1 MAVKWTA
8 DQELVIRQRNTNILA
23 SAAAGSGKT
32 AVLVE
37 HIIRRV
43 TDPDHPINI
52 DQLLVVT
59 FTRAA
64 AGEMK
69 DRIGRALEEKLRENP
84 ENVHLQRQGVLLHH
98 AQINTIHGF
107 CTYVIQNY
115 FHRIHL
121 DPGYRIAEEGE
132 LKMLKARVLQ
142 DMLEEQY
149 QLASG
154 EGGAQESAE
163 EDAKRAGYVEEADS
177 ADNPEG
183 ADGAGH
189 TEEADSAD
197 GLEKSM
203 VSGDTEKQDSTDDL
217 EKQTGMFRRFM
228 DAYAPGK
235 SDSRAE
241 DLILKISKFAMS
253 DPDPRQWLRNAA
265 EACRVDTAEKLS
277 ETDWMQDIVRE
288 ASMLVE
294 DAVSLA
300 EQNLEEAGKA
310 GGPLGYIPALESDLE
325 LAEKL
330 ESCRSYGDF
339 YQVLSGRN
347 FAKLSS
353 RKTEGE
359 DPVLR
364 EQVKNSR
371 NLFKN
376 MIDSLRAESFSRSEE
391 EILGELVRIKPY
403 AEELARLTELFMD
416 RFAAAKRQRNI
427 ADFSDLEHF
436 ALRILLEKQED
447 GTYRRT
453 DAARELAE
461 QYAEIITDEYQDSNY
476 IQEAI
481 LEAVSGTEE
490 KRYDRFMVGDMKQSI
505 YGFRMARPDLFLA
518 KYMEYPLLSAS
529 SASGNMQKAAGKNS
543 KAAVGNSGAAG
554 ENSKAAV
561 ENSGAAG
568 ENSETAVENS
578 GIADRMRSVRINLD
592 RNFRSRREVLD
603 CTNAIFHR
611 LMIPELGGIRYDDA
625 QALHYGADYPEGED
639 PDFPKAELL
648 LINKAAPE
656 FEDDRSSEAMARAE
670 ALAIAGRIRELT
682 ASGKVWDRDAGA
694 FRPLTYRDCVILMR
708 SPGRWG
714 DIFVSTLQDEGIPA
728 YMTSKDGYFSALE
741 VTTVLNYLN
750 ILDNPG
756 QDIPLTAVLRSPI
769 VGCTDAELA
778 ELRISDPEGS
788 MYQIVKEYADGGEKE
803 QNPALA
809 AKLRAFL
816 GQLSD
821 FRERIPCTEVHELIG
836 QVIEE
841 TGYGRYAS
849 AMPAGAQREA
859 NLKMLVE
866 KAVDYEKTSYHGLFN
881 FIRYIERM
889 KKYEVD
895 YGEVNLFS
903 EAENTVRIISV
914 HKSKGLEFPVVF
926 VAGLGNHFN
935 FKDAQ
940 SMIVLHAKYGIG
952 MEMVD
957 PDRHTR
963 CSSVMQT
970 AIRKAIRRDT
980 LGEEIRILYVAMTRA
995 REKLILTGIVS
1006 DKDRIEETMR
1016 LQEDTEIR
1024 TAAGET
1030 PEEAIR
1036 DQRIQLQKP
1045 LSYHRL
1051 VSAKCPLDWVMMAAP
1066 SGKVLTI
1073 REVRAEEMADRTMQ
1087 SNVEAD
1093 RMVDAL
1099 RQMIRSDA
1107 VCDGQVHDFLDR
1119 RENFHYP
1126 YQRAAELPAK
1136 MTVTEIKMRSME
1148 VMEEEKGAE
1157 PFAEEPEV
1165 PYVPEFMREEG
1176 HREAAGAARGTIY
1189 HHVLECLDYLSVD
1202 RIFRREETGG
1212 ESSGD
1217 PELQEGFAESPEVK
1231 EGLAGDPDFQEG
1243 FADNLEVKG
1252 GLAGDPD
1259 LEERLA
1265 EEIRR
1270 QVRDI
1275 ESRGLLSET
1284 DAACVMP
1291 EDIVR
1296 FLKSGIGI
1304 RMRRAA
1310 LEGVLRREQ
1319 PFVID
1324 IPAKD
1329 IDSSWPA
1336 DENILVQGTIDAYFS
1351 ENGKY
1356 VIVDYKTDKVRTGDG
1371 RDLVEKYQKQLEYYS
1386 RALSRITGVEV
1397 AETYIYSVALGRDIR
1412 VSGY

>member
-8 DQELVIRQRNTNILA
+8 DQELVIRQRGTNILA

-154 EGGAQESAE
+154 EGGAQGSAE
-163 EDAKRAGYVEEADS
+163 EDANRAGYAEEADS
-177 ADNPEG
+177 ADNPER

-197 GLEKSM
+197 SLEKSM

-217 EKQTGMFRRFM
+217 ENQTGMFRRFM

-265 EACRVDTAEKLS
+265 DACRIDTAEKLS

-288 ASMLVE
+288 AGMLVE

-300 EQNLEEAGKA
+300 EQNLAEAGNA

-353 RKTEGE
+353 RKTTGE

-364 EQVKNSR
+364 EQVKNNR

-403 AEELARLTELFMD
+403 AEELVRLTELFMD

-529 SASGNMQKAAGKNS
+529 SESGNMQKAAGKNS

-554 ENSKAAV
+554 ENS
-561 ENSGAAG
+561 
-568 ENSETAVENS
+568 ETAVENS
-578 GIADRMRSVRINLD
+578 GIADRMQSVRINLD

-611 LMIPELGGIRYDDA
+611 LMIPELGGIRYDDT

-656 FEDDRSSEAMARAE
+656 FEDDRSGEAMARAE

-788 MYQIVKEYADGGEKE
+788 MYQIVKEYADGGEKA

-821 FRERIPCTEVHELIG
+821 FREKIPCTEVHELIG
-836 QVIEE
+836 QVIGE

-940 SMIVLHAKYGIG
+940 SRIVLHAKYGIG

-963 CSSVMQT
+963 CSSVMQN

-1016 LQEDTEIR
+1016 LQEGTEIR

-1030 PEEAIR
+1030 PEAVVR

-1087 SNVEAD
+1087 SNVETD

-1217 PELQEGFAESPEVK
+1217 PELQEGFAENPEVK
-1231 EGLAGDPDFQEG
+1231 EGLAGDPD
-1243 FADNLEVKG
+1243 
-1252 GLAGDPD
+1252 
-1259 LEERLA
+1259 LEERIE

-1270 QVRDI
+1270 QVRDMV
-1275 ESRGLLSET
+1275 SRGLLSET

-1291 EDIVR
+1291 EDFVR
-1296 FLKSGIGI
+1296 FLTSGIGM

-1310 LEGVLRREQ
+1310 LAGVLRREQ

-1351 ENGKY
+1351 ENAKY

-1386 RALSRITGVEV
+1386 RALSGITGVEV

>member
-8 DQELVIRQRNTNILA
+8 DQELVIRQRGTNILA

-154 EGGAQESAE
+154 EGGEQESAE
-163 EDAKRAGYVEEADS
+163 EDAKRAGYAEEADS
-177 ADNPEG
+177 ADNLER

-197 GLEKSM
+197 SLEKSM

-265 EACRVDTAEKLS
+265 DACRIDTVEKLS

-288 ASMLVE
+288 AGMLVE

-300 EQNLEEAGKA
+300 EQNLAEAGNA

-339 YQVLSGRN
+339 YRVLKENN

-353 RKTEGE
+353 RKTAGE

-371 NLFKN
+371 DQFKN
-376 MIDSLRAESFSRSEE
+376 MINSLRAESFSRSEE
-391 EILGELVRIKPY
+391 EILSELGRIKPY
-403 AEELARLTELFMD
+403 AEELVRLTELFMD
-416 RFAAAKRQRNI
+416 RFAEAKRQRNI

-453 DAARELAE
+453 DAARELAG

-505 YGFRMARPDLFLA
+505 YGFRMARPDLFLT
-518 KYMEYPLLSAS
+518 KYTEYPLLSAS
-529 SASGNMQKAAGKNS
+529 SASGNMQKAAGK
-543 KAAVGNSGAAG
+543 
-554 ENSKAAV
+554 
-561 ENSGAAG
+561 
-568 ENSETAVENS
+568 NS

-682 ASGKVWDRDAGA
+682 ASGQVWDRDAGA
-694 FRPLTYRDCVILMR
+694 FRALTYRDCVILMR

-788 MYQIVKEYADGGEKE
+788 MYQIVREYADGGEKE

-841 TGYGRYAS
+841 TGYGRYAA

-940 SMIVLHAKYGIG
+940 SRVVLHAKYGIG

-957 PDRHTR
+957 PDRHTS
-963 CSSVMQT
+963 CSSVMQA

-995 REKLILTGIVS
+995 KEKLILTGIVS
-1006 DKDRIEETMR
+1006 DEERIEETRR

-1024 TAAGET
+1024 TAPGET
-1030 PEEAIR
+1030 PEEAVR
-1036 DQRIQLQKP
+1036 GQRIQLQKP
-1045 LSYHRL
+1045 LSYHGL

-1099 RQMIRSDA
+1099 RQMICSDA
-1107 VCDGQVHDFLDR
+1107 ICDGQIHDFLDR

-1126 YQRAAELPAK
+1126 YRRAAELPAK

-1212 ESSGD
+1212 KAPEEPGAQEEFAEN
-1217 PELQEGFAESPEVK
+1217 PELKEGFAEEAGAQERFAENPE
-1231 EGLAGDPDFQEG
+1231 
-1243 FADNLEVKG
+1243 
-1252 GLAGDPD
+1252 

-1270 QVRDI
+1270 QVQDM
-1275 ESRGLLSET
+1275 ETRGLLSEI

-1291 EDIVR
+1291 EDFVR
-1296 FLKSGIGI
+1296 FLTSGIGI

-1329 IDSSWPA
+1329 IDNSWPE

-1356 VIVDYKTDKVRTGDG
+1356 VIVDYKTDRVRTSDG

-1386 RALSRITGVEV
+1386 RALSGITGVEV
-1397 AETYIYSVALGRDIR
+1397 AETDIYSVALGREIR

>member
-8 DQELVIRQRNTNILA
+8 DQELVIRQRGTNILA

-177 ADNPEG
+177 ADNPER

-197 GLEKSM
+197 SLEKSM

-265 EACRVDTAEKLS
+265 DACRIDTAEKLS

-288 ASMLVE
+288 AGMLVE

-300 EQNLEEAGKA
+300 EQNLADAGNA

-325 LAEKL
+325 LAEEL
-330 ESCRSYGDF
+330 ERCRSYGDF
-339 YQVLSGRN
+339 YRVLKENN

-353 RKTEGE
+353 RKTAGE

-371 NLFKN
+371 DQFKN
-376 MIDSLRAESFSRSEE
+376 MINSLRAESFSRSEE

-403 AEELARLTELFMD
+403 AEELVRLTELFMD

-453 DAARELAE
+453 DAARELAG

-505 YGFRMARPDLFLA
+505 YGFRMARPDLFLT
-518 KYMEYPLLSAS
+518 KYTEYPLLSAS

-543 KAAVGNSGAAG
+543 KAAVG
-554 ENSKAAV
+554 
-561 ENSGAAG
+561 NSGAAG

-682 ASGKVWDRDAGA
+682 ASGQVWDRDAGA
-694 FRPLTYRDCVILMR
+694 FRALTYRDCVILMR

-788 MYQIVKEYADGGEKE
+788 MYQIVREYADGGEKE

-841 TGYGRYAS
+841 TGYGRYAA

-940 SMIVLHAKYGIG
+940 SRVVLHAKYGIG

-957 PDRHTR
+957 PDRHTS
-963 CSSVMQT
+963 CSSVMQA

-995 REKLILTGIVS
+995 KEKLILTGIVS
-1006 DKDRIEETMR
+1006 DEERIEETRR

-1024 TAAGET
+1024 TAPGET
-1030 PEEAIR
+1030 PEEAVR
-1036 DQRIQLQKP
+1036 GQRIQLQKP

-1107 VCDGQVHDFLDR
+1107 VCDGQIHDFLDR

-1126 YQRAAELPAK
+1126 YRRAAELPAK

-1165 PYVPEFMREEG
+1165 PYVPEFMREKG

-1212 ESSGD
+1212 KAPEEPGAQEEFAEN
-1217 PELQEGFAESPEVK
+1217 PELKEGFAEEPEAQK
-1231 EGLAGDPDFQEG
+1231 R
-1243 FADNLEVKG
+1243 FAENPE
-1252 GLAGDPD
+1252 

-1270 QVRDI
+1270 QVQDM
-1275 ESRGLLSET
+1275 ETRGLLSET

-1291 EDIVR
+1291 EDFVR
-1296 FLKSGIGI
+1296 FLTSGIGI

-1329 IDSSWPA
+1329 IDNSWPE

-1356 VIVDYKTDKVRTGDG
+1356 VIVDYKTDRVRTSDG

-1386 RALSRITGVEV
+1386 RALSGITGVEV
-1397 AETYIYSVALGRDIR
+1397 AETDIYSVALGREIR

>member
-8 DQELVIRQRNTNILA
+8 DQELVIRQRGTNILA

-265 EACRVDTAEKLS
+265 DACRIDTAEKLS

-288 ASMLVE
+288 AGMLVE

-310 GGPLGYIPALESDLE
+310 GGPLGYISALESDLE

-353 RKTEGE
+353 RKTAGE

-371 NLFKN
+371 NQFKN

-403 AEELARLTELFMD
+403 AEELVRLTELFMD

-543 KAAVGNSGAAG
+543 KAAVGNSEAAG
-554 ENSKAAV
+554 ENSETAV

-940 SMIVLHAKYGIG
+940 SRIVLHAKYGIG

-1016 LQEDTEIR
+1016 LQEDTEIQ

-1030 PEEAIR
+1030 PEAAVH

-1217 PELQEGFAESPEVK
+1217 PELQEGFAENPEVK
-1231 EGLAGDPDFQEG
+1231 EGLAEDPDFQEG

-1270 QVRDI
+1270 QVRDM
-1275 ESRGLLSET
+1275 ESRGLLSEI
-1284 DAACVMP
+1284 DAVCVMP

-1386 RALSRITGVEV
+1386 RALSGITGVEV

>member
-8 DQELVIRQRNTNILA
+8 DQELVIRQRGTNILA

-177 ADNPEG
+177 AD
-183 ADGAGH
+183 
-189 TEEADSAD
+189 S
-197 GLEKSM
+197 LEKSM

-265 EACRVDTAEKLS
+265 DACRIDTAEKLS
-277 ETDWMQDIVRE
+277 ETDWLQDIVRE
-288 ASMLVE
+288 AGMLVE
-294 DAVSLA
+294 DAASLA
-300 EQNLEEAGKA
+300 EQNLADAGNA
-310 GGPLGYIPALESDLE
+310 GGPLGYISALESDLE

-339 YQVLSGRN
+339 YRVLKENN

-353 RKTEGE
+353 RKTAGE

-371 NLFKN
+371 DQFKN
-376 MIDSLRAESFSRSEE
+376 MINSLRADCFSRSEE
-391 EILGELVRIKPY
+391 EILSELGRIKPY
-403 AEELARLTELFMD
+403 AEELVRLTELFMD
-416 RFAAAKRQRNI
+416 RFAEAKRQRNI

-529 SASGNMQKAAGKNS
+529 SESGNMQKAAGKNS
-543 KAAVGNSGAAG
+543 KAAVG
-554 ENSKAAV
+554 
-561 ENSGAAG
+561 NSGAAG

-788 MYQIVKEYADGGEKE
+788 MYQIVREYADGGEKE

-841 TGYGRYAS
+841 TGYGRYAA

-940 SMIVLHAKYGIG
+940 SRVVLHAKYGIG

-957 PDRHTR
+957 PDRHTS
-963 CSSVMQT
+963 CSSVMQA

-995 REKLILTGIVS
+995 KEKLILTGIVS

-1016 LQEDTEIR
+1016 LQEGTEIR
-1024 TAAGET
+1024 TAPGET
-1030 PEEAIR
+1030 PEEAVR
-1036 DQRIQLQKP
+1036 GQRIQLQKP

-1119 RENFHYP
+1119 RENFRYP

-1165 PYVPEFMREEG
+1165 PYVPEFMREKG

-1212 ESSGD
+1212 KSSGD
-1217 PELQEGFAESPEVK
+1217 PELQEEFAQNPELKEGFAEEPGAQEEFAENPELK
-1231 EGLAGDPDFQEG
+1231 EGFAEEPEAQEGLAENPE
-1243 FADNLEVKG
+1243 
-1252 GLAGDPD
+1252 

-1270 QVRDI
+1270 QVQDM
-1275 ESRGLLSET
+1275 ETRGLLSEI

-1291 EDIVR
+1291 EDFVR
-1296 FLKSGIGI
+1296 FLTSGIGI

-1329 IDSSWPA
+1329 IDNSWPE

-1356 VIVDYKTDKVRTGDG
+1356 VIVDYKTDRVRTSDG

-1386 RALSRITGVEV
+1386 RALSGITGVEV
-1397 AETYIYSVALGRDIR
+1397 AETDIYSVALGREIR

>member
-8 DQELVIRQRNTNILA
+8 DQELVIRQRGTNILA

-177 ADNPEG
+177 AD
-183 ADGAGH
+183 
-189 TEEADSAD
+189 S
-197 GLEKSM
+197 LEKSM

-265 EACRVDTAEKLS
+265 DACRIDTAEKLS
-277 ETDWMQDIVRE
+277 ETDWLQDIVRE
-288 ASMLVE
+288 AGMLVE
-294 DAVSLA
+294 DAASLA
-300 EQNLEEAGKA
+300 EQNLADAGNA
-310 GGPLGYIPALESDLE
+310 GGPLGYISALESDLE

-339 YQVLSGRN
+339 YRVLKENN

-353 RKTEGE
+353 RKTAGE

-371 NLFKN
+371 DQFKN
-376 MIDSLRAESFSRSEE
+376 MINSLRADCFSRSEE
-391 EILGELVRIKPY
+391 EILSELGRIKPY
-403 AEELARLTELFMD
+403 AEELVRLTELFMD
-416 RFAAAKRQRNI
+416 RFAEAKRQRNI

-529 SASGNMQKAAGKNS
+529 SESGNMQKAAGKNS
-543 KAAVGNSGAAG
+543 KAAVG
-554 ENSKAAV
+554 
-561 ENSGAAG
+561 NSGAAG

-788 MYQIVKEYADGGEKE
+788 MYQIVREYADGGEKE

-841 TGYGRYAS
+841 TGYGRYAA

-940 SMIVLHAKYGIG
+940 SRVVLHAKYGIG

-957 PDRHTR
+957 PDRHTS
-963 CSSVMQT
+963 CSSVMQA

-995 REKLILTGIVS
+995 KEKLILTGIVS
-1006 DKDRIEETMR
+1006 DEERIEETRR
-1016 LQEDTEIR
+1016 LQEDAEIR
-1024 TAAGET
+1024 TVAGET
-1030 PEEAIR
+1030 PEEAVR
-1036 DQRIQLQKP
+1036 GQRIQLQKP

-1119 RENFHYP
+1119 RENFRYP

-1212 ESSGD
+1212 KAPEEPGAQEEFAEN
-1217 PELQEGFAESPEVK
+1217 PELKEGFAEEPE
-1231 EGLAGDPDFQEG
+1231 AQER
-1243 FADNLEVKG
+1243 FAENPE
-1252 GLAGDPD
+1252 

-1270 QVRDI
+1270 QVQDM
-1275 ESRGLLSET
+1275 ETRGLLSET

-1291 EDIVR
+1291 EDFVR
-1296 FLKSGIGI
+1296 FLTSGIGI

-1310 LEGVLRREQ
+1310 LAGVLRREQ

-1329 IDSSWPA
+1329 IESSWPE

-1356 VIVDYKTDKVRTGDG
+1356 VIVDYKTDRVRTSDG

-1386 RALSRITGVEV
+1386 RALSGITGVEV
-1397 AETYIYSVALGRDIR
+1397 AETDIYSVALGREIR

>member
-8 DQELVIRQRNTNILA
+8 DQELVIRQRGTNILA

-43 TDPDHPINI
+43 TDPDHPVNI

-64 AGEMK
+64 AGEMR
-69 DRIGRALEEKLRENP
+69 DRIGRALEVKLRENP
-84 ENVHLQRQGVLLHH
+84 ENDHLQRQGVLLHH

-149 QLASG
+149 QLSSG
-154 EGGAQESAE
+154 EGGET
-163 EDAKRAGYVEEADS
+163 DS
-177 ADNPEG
+177 AGQAADDAEG
-183 ADGAGH
+183 LHSAIDEEGTAAADDAVGTHSRFDTDERA
-189 TEEADSAD
+189 SAD
-197 GLEKSM
+197 AGKP
-203 VSGDTEKQDSTDDL
+203 TE
-217 EKQTGMFRRFM
+217 MFRRFM

-241 DLILKISKFAMS
+241 DLILKISEFAMS

-265 EACRVDTAEKLS
+265 DAYHVDTPQELS
-277 ETDWMQDIVRE
+277 ETDWMRDILKE
-288 ASMLVE
+288 AGMLAA
-294 DAVSLA
+294 DAVRLA
-300 EQNLEEAGKA
+300 EQNLAAAGAA
-310 GGPLGYIPALESDLE
+310 GGPGGYIPALESDLE
-325 LAEKL
+325 LAEEL
-330 ESCRSYGDF
+330 ERCQSYGDF
-339 YQVLSGRN
+339 YQVLNGRK

-353 RKTEGE
+353 KKTAGE

-364 EQVKNSR
+364 EKVKNDR
-371 NLFKN
+371 NQFKT
-376 MIDSLRAESFSRSEE
+376 MIDSLRTDCFPRSEE
-391 EILGELVRIKPY
+391 EILEELCRMKPY
-403 AEELARLTELFMD
+403 AEELVRLTELFMD
-416 RFAAAKRQRNI
+416 RFAEAKRQRNI

-447 GTYRRT
+447 GTFRRT
-453 DAARELAE
+453 DAAKELAG
-461 QYAEIITDEYQDSNY
+461 QYAEVITDEYQDSNY

-505 YGFRMARPDLFLA
+505 YGFRMARPDLFLQ
-518 KYMEYPLLSAS
+518 KYTEYPLLSADGGS
-529 SASGNMQKAAGKNS
+529 SEESVESSGSGGGSGDKSGESSSSGGGSSRESGKKCEAAGNGFGS
-543 KAAVGNSGAAG
+543 AGAA
-554 ENSKAAV
+554 K
-561 ENSGAAG
+561 
-568 ENSETAVENS
+568 
-578 GIADRMRSVRINLD
+578 SVRINLD

-603 CTNAIFHR
+603 CTNAVFRR

-625 QALHYGADYPEGED
+625 QALHYGADFPEGED

-648 LINKAAPE
+648 LINKASPE

-714 DIFVSTLQDEGIPA
+714 DIYVSTLQDEGIPA
-728 YMTSKDGYFSALE
+728 YTTSKDGYFSALE

-756 QDIPLTAVLRSPI
+756 QDIPLTAVLRSSI
-769 VGCTDAELA
+769 VGCTDEELA
-778 ELRISDPEGS
+778 ELRIADSEGS
-788 MYQIVKEYADGGEKE
+788 MYQLVREYAYDGGEE
-803 QNPALA
+803 RNPALA
-809 AKLRAFL
+809 AKLRSFL
-816 GQLSD
+816 EQLSD

-903 EAENTVRIISV
+903 EAENTVRIMSV

-935 FKDAQ
+935 FQDAQ
-940 SMIVLHAKYGIG
+940 SRIVLHAKYGIG
-952 MEMVD
+952 MEMAD
-957 PDRHTR
+957 PDRRTR
-963 CSSVMQT
+963 SSSVMQT
-970 AIRKAIRRDT
+970 AIRKVIRRDT

-995 REKLILTGIVS
+995 REKLILTGIVP
-1006 DKDRIEETMR
+1006 DGDRIEETKR
-1016 LQEDTEIR
+1016 LQEETEIR
-1024 TAAGET
+1024 TAPGES
-1030 PEEAIR
+1030 PEEAVQSR
-1036 DQRIQLQKP
+1036 RAGLQEP

-1051 VSAKCPLDWVMMAAP
+1051 VSAGSPLDWVMMAAP
-1066 SGKVLTI
+1066 SEQILTI
-1073 REVRAEEMADRTMQ
+1073 REVKAEEMADSTVQ
-1087 SNVEAD
+1087 SNVGAD
-1093 RMVDAL
+1093 SMVDAL
-1099 RQMIRSDA
+1099 GRMIRSDE
-1107 VCDGQVHDFLDR
+1107 VFDGEIRDFLDR
-1119 RENFHYP
+1119 REAFRYP

-1136 MTVTEIKMRSME
+1136 MTVTEIKMRSLE

-1157 PFAEEPEV
+1157 PFAKEPEV
-1165 PYVPEFMREEG
+1165 PFVPEFMREDG
-1176 HREAAGAARGTIY
+1176 NKEAAGAARGTIY
-1189 HHVLECLDYLSVD
+1189 HHVLECLDYPSAD
-1202 RIFRREETGG
+1202 RVFQKLFREQKTG
-1212 ESSGD
+1212 EAPEKD
-1217 PELQEGFAESPEVK
+1217 PEPSK
-1231 EGLAGDPDFQEG
+1231 ELSKE
-1243 FADNLEVKG
+1243 
-1252 GLAGDPD
+1252 
-1259 LEERLA
+1259 LA

-1270 QVRDI
+1270 QVKAM
-1275 ESRGLLSET
+1275 EARGLLSEA
-1284 DAACVMP
+1284 DASCVNP
-1291 EDIVR
+1291 EDFVK
-1296 FLKSGIGI
+1296 FLMSGIGI
-1304 RMRRAA
+1304 RMRKAA
-1310 LEGVLRREQ
+1310 MAGSLHREQ

-1324 IPAKD
+1324 VPAKE
-1329 IDSSWPA
+1329 IDSSWPE

-1356 VIVDYKTDKVRTGDG
+1356 VIVDYKTDRVRTKDG
-1371 RDLVEKYQKQLEYYS
+1371 HDLAEKYRKQLEYYS
-1386 RALSRITGVEV
+1386 LALSGITGVEV
-1397 AETYIYSVALGRDIR
+1397 AETDIYSVALGRDIR
-1412 VSGY
+1412 VSG

>member
-8 DQELVIRQRNTNILA
+8 DQELVIRQRGTNILA

-177 ADNPEG
+177 ADNPER

-197 GLEKSM
+197 SLEKSM

-265 EACRVDTAEKLS
+265 DACRIDTAEKLS
-277 ETDWMQDIVRE
+277 ETDWLQDIVRE
-288 ASMLVE
+288 AGMLVE

-300 EQNLEEAGKA
+300 EQNLADAGNA

-325 LAEKL
+325 LAEEL
-330 ESCRSYGDF
+330 ERCRSYGDF
-339 YQVLSGRN
+339 YRVLKENN

-353 RKTEGE
+353 RKTAGE

-371 NLFKN
+371 DQFKN
-376 MIDSLRAESFSRSEE
+376 MINSLRAESFSRSEE
-391 EILGELVRIKPY
+391 EILGELGRIKPY
-403 AEELARLTELFMD
+403 AEELVRLTELFMD
-416 RFAAAKRQRNI
+416 RFAEAKRQRNI

-453 DAARELAE
+453 DAARELAG

-543 KAAVGNSGAAG
+543 KAAVGNSGA
-554 ENSKAAV
+554 V
-561 ENSGAAG
+561 G

-682 ASGKVWDRDAGA
+682 ASGKVWDRDTGA

-788 MYQIVKEYADGGEKE
+788 MYQIVREYADGGEKE

-841 TGYGRYAS
+841 TGYGRYAA

-940 SMIVLHAKYGIG
+940 SRVVLHAKYGIG

-957 PDRHTR
+957 PDRRTS
-963 CSSVMQT
+963 CSSVMQA

-995 REKLILTGIVS
+995 KEKLILTGIVS
-1006 DKDRIEETMR
+1006 DEERIKETRR

-1024 TAAGET
+1024 TAPGET
-1030 PEEAIR
+1030 PEEAVR
-1036 DQRIQLQKP
+1036 GQRIQLQKP

-1107 VCDGQVHDFLDR
+1107 VCDGQIHDFLDR

-1126 YQRAAELPAK
+1126 YRRAAELPAK

-1212 ESSGD
+1212 KA
-1217 PELQEGFAESPEVK
+1217 PEEPEAQEGLAEEPEAQEGFAEEPGAQEEFAENPELK
-1231 EGLAGDPDFQEG
+1231 EG
-1243 FADNLEVKG
+1243 FAEEPE
-1252 GLAGDPD
+1252 AQERFAEDPE

-1270 QVRDI
+1270 QVQDM
-1275 ESRGLLSET
+1275 ETRGLLSEI

-1291 EDIVR
+1291 EDFVR
-1296 FLKSGIGI
+1296 FLTSGIGI

-1310 LEGVLRREQ
+1310 LAGVLRREQ

-1329 IDSSWPA
+1329 IDSSWPE

-1356 VIVDYKTDKVRTGDG
+1356 VIVDYKTDRVRTSDG

-1386 RALSRITGVEV
+1386 RALSGITGVEV
-1397 AETYIYSVALGRDIR
+1397 AETDIYSVALGREIR